1 MTDTPGTHPEV
12 WVVRHGETDWSRA
25 GRHTSRTDL
34 PLTSDGETEARGLR
48 SPLEHVEFATVLT
61 SPLRRARDT
70 AHLAGFGTATL
81 EPTMIEWSYGEYEG
95 LTTPEIREHVPGWTV
110 WTHDTPGGESAGDVG
125 RRVDGMIERVIA
137 GGDERT
143 LVFTHAHV
151 GRVLAARWIGLAP
164 NEGRRFRLDTAT
176 VSVLSWD
183 REARAIGSW
192 NR

>member
-1 MTDTPGTHPEV
+1 MTETADTQPEL
-12 WVVRHGETDWSRA
+12 WVVRHGKTEWSRA

-34 PLTSDGETEARGLR
+34 PLTSDGETAAKGLR
-48 SPLEHVEFATVLT
+48 SQLEHVEFVTVLT

-70 AHLAGFGTATL
+70 ATLAGFGTAVH
-81 EPTMIEWSYGEYEG
+81 EPAMVEWSYGEYEG
-95 LTTPEIREHVPGWTV
+95 LTTPEIRKHVPGWTV
-110 WTHDTPGGESAGDVG
+110 WTHETPGGETPGDVG
-125 RRVDGMIERVIA
+125 DRVDGLIDRVIA
-137 GGDERT
+137 GGTRRT

-151 GRVLAARWIGLAP
+151 GRVLAARWIGLP
-164 NEGRRFRLDTAT
+164 PSEGRRFRLDTAA